1 MLYNQNTE
9 LSRGGDLIFGR
20 KWQKKKDLSY
30 FNNRGLSLFY
40 FITLGS
46 RHQFSVTQGQGK
58 FFLYVVKWYLV
69 KKKFMLCIEQIQRFH
84 RFHWYLVIFTPCLYP
99 FLLILSSNGINWL
112 ICDLRNLYS
121 KFSVFSFIDF
131 IPWCTCMIN
140 FFLRNIFIKWICY
153 VLHFELIQ
161 YFVIWKYN

>member
-20 KWQKKKDLSY
+20 KWQRKKDLSY

-112 ICDLRNLYS
+112 ICDLRDIQQVFCLFFYWFHSLMYMHDQFFFKKYFYKVNLLC
-121 KFSVFSFIDF
+121 FTFWADSVFCNMKI
-131 IPWCTCMIN
+131 
-140 FFLRNIFIKWICY
+140 
-153 VLHFELIQ
+153 
-161 YFVIWKYN
+161 